1 MSENFTIPTID
12 RALKV
17 LYLRGGVTTQ
27 SNFARENAVEV
38 AALASLGRI
47 TTRKDTTEVFGNVW
61 RITSEGLLKLTEKG
75 LL

>member
-1 MSENFTIPTID
+1 MSLNFSIPTID

-17 LYLRGGVTTQ
+17 IYLRGGVTTQ

-47 TTRKDTTEVFGNVW
+47 TTMKDATEVFRNVW
-61 RITSEGLLKLTEKG
+61 RVTLEGLLKLTKKG

>member
-1 MSENFTIPTID
+1 MSLNFSIPTIA

-17 LYLRGGVTTQ
+17 IYLRGGVTTQ

-47 TTRKDTTEVFGNVW
+47 TTMKDATEVFRNVW
-61 RITSEGLLKLTEKG
+61 RITLEGLLKLTKKG

>member
-1 MSENFTIPTID
+1 MSLNFPIPTID
-12 RALKV
+12 RALKDI
-17 LYLRGGVTTQ
+17 YLRGGVTTQ

-47 TTRKDTTEVFGNVW
+47 TTRKEAPEIFGNVW
-61 RITSEGLLKLTEKG
+61 RITFEGLLKLTEKG